1 MTNSVIKNFIIISF
15 FSIVVTRLIPHPPNF
30 TSTLALA
37 FYLPA
42 LFGTKFLIVAI
53 SAFIISDLIIG
64 MHQLILFTWGSLL
77 LIGLFSRYFKKNY
90 FRFLG
95 ILCSCM
101 IFFIVSNFG
110 VWLFSDIYTL
120 NFEGLIHCYTMAIPF
135 FQNSLIGSLILSL
148 IIELLIALKNTK
160 LFIKKVN
167 PNFIV

>member
-1 MTNSVIKNFIIISF
+1 MNKSVIKNFIIISF
-15 FSIVVTRLIPHPPNF
+15 VSIVVTRLIPHPPNF
-30 TSTLALA
+30 TSTLAIA

-77 LIGLFSRYFKKNY
+77 LIGLISRYFKRNY

-95 ILCSCM
+95 IFFSCV

-110 VWLFSDIYTL
+110 VWLFGDIYTK
-120 NFEGLIHCYTMAIPF
+120 NFQGLLHCYTMAIPF
-135 FQNSLIGSLILSL
+135 FQNSLISSLVLSL
-148 IIELLIALKNTK
+148 IIEFVITLKNTK
-160 LFIKKVN
+160 SFIKKVN
-167 PNFIV
+167 PNFLL